1 MTTPDYASIFEHL
14 ADGIVVADANHRI
27 VAVNEA
33 FARMI
38 GIEREL
44 LIGRD
49 PSELITAAELE
60 RQPPQRERVR
70 SGKPLFS
77 LRRLRTSSG
86 DEIPVEILS
95 RTLPDGFVVGVV
107 RDVRYRLAT
116 EAGWSTEARLKAMT
130 ETLNVALV
138 VTDSEDRALYAN
150 DHMSALTGYEPG
162 EIIGRVMSEFAA
174 TEADRAHVARQMEGR
189 RSGAAEKYELLLRRK
204 DGSSFTAEISASP
217 MFDDQ
222 GRVVG
227 SVAVIEDVTE
237 RDRHKRELEERERR
251 YRSLFEVTP
260 LPTWVYDVETLR
272 FSAVNPAAVAHYG
285 YTEEEFLSMTLLDIR
300 TPEEARNFAVTPD
313 NELATSTPRRVEHR
327 KKDGTLIQVEIVAK
341 DFVLDGRQ
349 SRLIV
354 AHDVTDEMR
363 MLERQRNVQDRLRLA
378 QKMEAV
384 GGLAGGV
391 AHDFNNLLSIVLGAS
406 ESIERDL
413 PVGSPLR
420 EDVKDIREAAERGAA
435 LTRQLLSL
443 GRREVRAAEL
453 LDVNAVVQN
462 VSRLLVRALGP
473 RVHTDVQL
481 DPGALTV
488 VADAGQLEQVIVNL
502 AINARDAMPE
512 GGTLTITTGRR
523 ELSAVEASLA
533 GVVPGMY
540 VNLVMQDQGIGM
552 DEATRARAFE
562 PFFTTKGPHLGT
574 GLGLATVYGIA
585 RQSDGGIVLDS
596 TPGKGTRVSMYLP
609 YVERTR
615 NQDLNRLSGEHPAT
629 GSRGRVLLVED
640 EPRVRAQVRRLLE
653 RSGFSVVDAA
663 DGEQGLRQ
671 FQAMESTLDVVV
683 SDVMMPV
690 MGGVEMV
697 SALRGLAPAVPV
709 IFVSG
714 YTANDRELP
723 LDDRTLFIPKP
734 YTIDV
739 LCDAIDS
746 LLSG

>member
-1 MTTPDYASIFEHL
+1 MTTPDYASIFEQL
-14 ADGIVVADANHRI
+14 PDGIIVTDERHRI
-27 VAVNEA
+27 VAVNES

-38 GIEREL
+38 GIGREV

-60 RQPPQRERVR
+60 RQPPQTERLR
-70 SGKPLFS
+70 SGTPLFS

-86 DEIPVEILS
+86 NEIPVEILAHT
-95 RTLPDGFVVGVV
+95 RPDGFVVGVV
-107 RDVRYRLAT
+107 RDVRHRLAT

-138 VTDSEDRALYAN
+138 VTDSEDRALYVN

-162 EIIGRVMSEFAA
+162 EIVGRVMSEFAA
-174 TEADRAHVARQMEGR
+174 TEADRAHVASQMEGR

-204 DGSSFTAEISASP
+204 EGSSFTAEISASP
-217 MFDDQ
+217 MFDEQ

-260 LPTWVYDVETLR
+260 LPTWVFDVETLR
-272 FSAVNPAAVAHYG
+272 FSAVNPAAIAHYG

-300 TPEEARNFAVTPD
+300 TPEEARKFALTVD
-313 NELATSTPRRVEHR
+313 NDMAKSTPRPVEHR
-327 KKDGTLIQVEIVAK
+327 KKDGTIIQVEIVAEN
-341 DFVLDGRQ
+341 FVLDGRQ
-349 SRLIV
+349 SRLVV
-354 AHDVTDEMR
+354 AHDVTDEVR
-363 MLERQRNVQDRLRLA
+363 LLERQQNVQDQLRLA

-413 PVGSPLR
+413 PATSPLR

-443 GRREVRAAEL
+443 GRREVRAAEM

-462 VSRLLVRALGP
+462 VSRLLARALGP
-473 RVHTDVQL
+473 RVHTDVRL

-512 GGTLTITTGRR
+512 GGTLTISSGRR
-523 ELSAVEASLA
+523 ALSAVEASLA
-533 GVVPGMY
+533 GVTPGVY
-540 VNLVMQDQGIGM
+540 VSLVMQDEGIGM

-585 RQSDGGIVLDS
+585 RQSDGGVVLDS
-596 TPGKGTRVSMYLP
+596 APGKGTRVTMYLP
-609 YVERTR
+609 YVERLR
-615 NQDLNRLSGEHPAT
+615 NQELSRLSGEHPTT
-629 GSRGRVLLVED
+629 GTRGRVLLVED

-653 RSGFSVVDAA
+653 RSGFSVMDAA

-671 FQAMESTLDVVV
+671 FQAMASTLDVVV

-714 YTANDRELP
+714 YAANDRELP
-723 LDDRTLFIPKP
+723 LDQRTLFIPKP
-734 YTIDV
+734 YTIDI